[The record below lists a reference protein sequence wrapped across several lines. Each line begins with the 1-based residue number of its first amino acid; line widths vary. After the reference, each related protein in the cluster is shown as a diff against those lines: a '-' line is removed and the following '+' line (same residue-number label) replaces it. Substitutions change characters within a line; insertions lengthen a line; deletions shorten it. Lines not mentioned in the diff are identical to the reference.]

1 MTAKFKGTCNVTS
14 RELRIDLNGLSFL
27 TICGKHINGG
37 YACMPYWGF
46 AFELS
51 ESEFDVKYNANMI
64 SKALIAC
71 DSVYLPN
78 NEEDRE
84 EMAAALSE
92 IITKAISEQDYN
104 RVF

>member
-1 MTAKFKGTCNVTS
+1 MKAKFKGTCNVTS
-14 RELRIDLNGLSFL
+14 KELRIDLNGLSFL

-37 YACMPYWGF
+37 YACIPYWGF

-51 ESEFDVKYNANMI
+51 DSEFDVKYNADKI

-78 NEEDRE
+78 NEKERRE
-84 EMAAALSE
+84 MGVALSE
-92 IITKAISEQDYN
+92 IITKAISEQEYE